1 MGTLD
6 DMMPPL
12 RRTLAAALLLA
23 FVPAGFAATPTKHEA
38 LQAIRVLEKSLVG
51 SEADEAARVIVTY
64 ADQSEDVLVD
74 LGPDEVPWADE
85 KWGLD
90 KERELS
96 CQSMLLAAFVA
107 GDVRSQIK
115 NDRAEDDTYSG
126 WVFAIDA
133 YNRLRAGGKFRS
145 PSIESLSKMEA
156 DGTLLQHA
164 RDVQS
169 KEQQAAPD
177 EPQKKPLA

>member
-1 MGTLD
+1 MTT
-6 DMMPPL
+6 L
-12 RRTLAAALLLA
+12 RRTLAAALLVA
-23 FVPAGFAATPTKHEA
+23 FASCGWAATPTKHEA
-38 LQAIRVLEKSLVG
+38 LQAITVLEKNVVG
-51 SEADEAARVIVTY
+51 EEAAEAARTIVTY
-64 ADQSEDVLVD
+64 ANLSDDVLVN
-74 LGPDEVPWADE
+74 LGPDEIPWVDE

-90 KERELS
+90 KDAELS

-107 GDVRSQIK
+107 GNVRSQIK

-133 YNRLRAGGKFRS
+133 YNRLRAKGPFKS

-164 RDVQS
+164 REVQS
-169 KEQQAAPD
+169 KEEQGQPE
-177 EPQKKPLA
+177 EPQKKSPA